1 MCLTLNTVEVHLNC
15 EYAVSDFEFS
25 IDGLSIIDAYGGA
38 ATNADFNIS
47 IEGNIIYG
55 QATSDDYVA
64 SDAGH
69 LLTISFDSHEDQIC
83 FGESAITTYV
93 GFTYEAVLINC
104 IIPGCTDES
113 ACTFNENATDN
124 DGSCLFLDCAGVCGG
139 GAENCPDWEDN
150 PGAYEFASFLVA
162 GIVLYDDVQMGDEG
176 DELAAIGPDGTVRG
190 VAIDIGS
197 DLDFGPYAFT
207 PLWEMTMRS
216 NNQGETISFQYYD
229 ASEDV
234 ILDVSTSYTFT
245 TNDQLGDVFMPY
257 ELIIT
262 SSVDLSIDLI
272 AGFNW
277 ISFNVDVEDAS
288 LGNLLGSVADD
299 AIFIASQASGTATNY
314 GAYGWYGS
322 LATLSPGNGYL
333 LEMGAAGTL
342 VYPEFDGLARLVDNK
357 QDVLLDNA
365 ISEWDFNYADYRYM
379 GAVTLSVEDRSDNTG
394 DVVAAFIDGECRGV
408 AERMYF
414 PFDDNYMYIVQVYSN
429 VAEGEEVTF
438 KYYDSV
444 NNEVVD
450 YTESVSFESF
460 MNVGDGFN
468 TVSLSQSTSDMLL
481 PGAYAISDAYPNP
494 FNPVTSFEFT
504 MPEDGMVRISVY
516 DVSGR
521 EVVELVNGYQTAGT
535 YPVTWDASNLS
546 SGVYMLHMTADN
558 FSTIQKVMLIK

>member
-1 MCLTLNTVEVHLNC
+1 
-15 EYAVSDFEFS
+15 
-25 IDGLSIIDAYGGA
+25 
-38 ATNADFNIS
+38 
-47 IEGNIIYG
+47 
-55 QATSDDYVA
+55 
-64 SDAGH
+64 
-69 LLTISFDSHEDQIC
+69 
-83 FGESAITTYV
+83 
-93 GFTYEAVLINC
+93 
-104 IIPGCTDES
+104 
-113 ACTFNENATDN
+113 
-124 DGSCLFLDCAGVCGG
+124 
-139 GAENCPDWEDN
+139 
-150 PGAYEFASFLVA
+150 
-162 GIVLYDDVQMGDEG
+162 MGDAG

-190 VAIDIGS
+190 IAIDIGS

-216 NNQGETISFQYYD
+216 NNPGETISFQYYD

-234 ILDVSTSYTFT
+234 ILDVSTSYSFVS
-245 TNDQLGDVFMPY
+245 NEQLGSVFAPY

-299 AIFIASQASGTATNY
+299 AIFIASQSSGTATNY

-333 LEMGAAGTL
+333 LEMGAPGTL
-342 VYPEFDGLARLVDNK
+342 VYPEFSGLARLVDNK

-365 ISEWDFNYADYRYM
+365 LSEWDFNYADYRYM

-394 DVVAAFIDGECRGV
+394 DVVAAFIDGECRGI

-450 YTESVSFESF
+450 YTESVNFESF

-521 EVVELVNGYQTAGT
+521 EVVELVNGYQAAGT
-535 YPVTWDASNLS
+535 YPLTWDASNLS